1 MKNYTP
7 AELKVMD
14 DFADY
19 RLHEGDRLLKE
30 EAFEQAGEAYREAL
44 SLCQRLFRTQA
55 LESLHSV
62 GACMGKLVEAALTR
76 GDRETAVEWIRK
88 MTPIMVCAALC
99 SGEADTHRKAAK
111 ACVRQAIYEE
121 DGWTT
126 YRLYQQ
132 ALAYYEE
139 IPLGEYTR
147 QDSIRTMEVLGEL
160 CLLALR
166 LDERDDYRTYF
177 DLWQELWV
185 ENCEVQ

>member
-88 MTPIMVCAALC
+88 MTPLMVCGALC
-99 SGEADTHRKAAK
+99 SGEPDAWREAAK

-132 ALAYYEE
+132 ALEHYEAVPE
-139 IPLGEYTR
+139 EEWSRDDI
-147 QDSIRTMEVLGEL
+147 IRKLDILGEL

-166 LDERDDYRTYF
+166 LDERDDNNTYF

>member
-1 MKNYTP
+1 MKNDVL

-14 DFADY
+14 DYADY
-19 RLHEGDRLLKE
+19 RLYEGDRLLKE

-44 SLCQRLFRTQA
+44 SLCQRLFRIQA

-62 GACMGKLVEAALTR
+62 EACMDKLVEAALTR
-76 GDRETAVEWIRK
+76 GDRKTAVEWIRK
-88 MTPIMVCAALC
+88 MTPLKVCGALC
-99 SGEADTHRKAAK
+99 SEEPDAWREAAK

-132 ALAYYEE
+132 ALAYSEE
-139 IPLGEYTR
+139 IPLGEWTR
-147 QDSIRTMEVLGEL
+147 QDSIRTLDILGEL

-166 LDERDDYRTYF
+166 LDERDDYSTYF
-177 DLWQELWV
+177 DQWQELLL
-185 ENCEVQ
+185 ETNDI